1 VIHVSVVWSSLPGQA
16 RERVLALPE
25 GSRVSDA
32 LAQVFDQA
40 PGDREGLRTSVW
52 GRACAED
59 APLRDGDRVELTRGL
74 RVDPKL
80 ARRERFS
87 HQGSRGAGLFSKRR
101 PGAKPGY

>member
-1 VIHVSVVWSSLPGQA
+1 MIHVSVVWSSLPGQGC
-16 RERVLALPE
+16 ERVLALPE

-32 LAQVFDQA
+32 LAQAFGQA
-40 PGDREGLRTSVW
+40 LGDREGLRASVW

-87 HQGSRGAGLFSKRR
+87 RQGSRGAGLFSKRR